1 MKPSSKI
8 PTVAAASAAS
18 VRRLERETL
27 RRQTAE
33 RELKESRRHYC
44 RLLEQSQLMQS
55 QLRHL
60 SHRLLLAQEE
70 ERKYISRELHD
81 EISQILTSINVR
93 LATLKTEAA
102 ANNSSLNRKITTTQH
117 LVEKSVAAV
126 HRFARKLRPAMLDDL
141 GLAPALLAFMKEFGK
156 RTGIRIDFSSVPAER
171 IGQLDS
177 IKRTVLYR
185 VAQEALTN
193 IEKHA
198 NAARVSVSLQLE
210 EDAVRMEIDNDGTA
224 FNVERELTARRR
236 KRLGILGMR
245 ERVEMVGGEFAITSS
260 PELGTSVIVKIPL
273 GDSEKTYDADFNTQK

>member
-8 PTVAAASAAS
+8 PTDSPTTVS
-18 VRRLERETL
+18 VRRLQRETL
-27 RRQTAE
+27 RRKAAE
-33 RELKESRRHYC
+33 SELKESRQHYN
-44 RLLEQSQLMQS
+44 RLLEQSLLMQS
-55 QLRHL
+55 QLRLL

-102 ANNSSLNRKITTTQH
+102 ANSGNLNRKIATTQR

-141 GLAPALLAFMKEFGK
+141 GLVPALLAFMKDFGK
-156 RTGIRIDFSSVPAER
+156 RTGIRIDFSSVPTER

-177 IKRTVLYR
+177 VKRTVLYR

-193 IEKHA
+193 VEKHA
-198 NAARVSVSLQLE
+198 NAARIRFLLQLE
-210 EDAVRMEIDNDGTA
+210 QDVVRMEICNDGNA
-224 FNVERELTARRR
+224 FDVERELNARRR

-260 PELGTSVIVKIPL
+260 LELGTSVIVKIPL
-273 GDSEKTYDADFNTQK
+273 GDSEKAAVADFNMKK